1 VDGEPLTDNVV
12 FVSDQRVLALK
23 RTAVLLARS
32 RSVAYQDDSF
42 SCFSSF
48 LFRHSGSLVIR
59 THHEYGGIDS
69 MVCPNETTSGPI

>member
-1 VDGEPLTDNVV
+1 MNCLSARREHGLT
-12 FVSDQRVLALK
+12 
-23 RTAVLLARS
+23 RS
-32 RSVAYQDDSF
+32 GHTT
-42 SCFSSF
+42 

>member
-1 VDGEPLTDNVV
+1 
-12 FVSDQRVLALK
+12 
-23 RTAVLLARS
+23 
-32 RSVAYQDDSF
+32 
-42 SCFSSF
+42 